1 MLTQAT
7 VKGVGPLQRGST
19 SRSIVA
25 YSFTVRTESI
35 KELPATMSQVRFPA
49 PIRALHK
56 TISTT
61 TFIQSKTSTSTNP
74 SIKFMAECKHSMAK
88 SRIPVLLPDMF
99 VLFLAQ
105 KPRVNP
111 HYETVKT
118 ESEAWINRSAP

>member
-1 MLTQAT
+1 MSTQAT

-61 TFIQSKTSTSTNP
+61 TFIQSKTSTSTSP
-74 SIKFMAECKHSMAK
+74 RHGLIGLLLDPR
-88 SRIPVLLPDMF
+88 SRFGKGTLLTR
-99 VLFLAQ
+99 VANVALASGCE
-105 KPRVNP
+105 K
-111 HYETVKT
+111 
-118 ESEAWINRSAP
+118 